1 MSFQTYHIL
10 SLPFL
15 NLDSEYREVL
25 LDANILR
32 PQYFEPRYIYYWYSS
47 KVKSRFTIQAAV
59 YSLGERC
66 LKISKADIP
75 IFFPFYFSLIQRV
88 QIKGRL
94 RRINFLITK
103 MFFSLVMILDSS
115 FAARNHK
122 SFAPWTRAQFLNYQL
137 ETSSRF
143 SRVSSTRCSRTQGS
157 GTRLIQ
163 GKSWIP
169 LMGILSPPPP
179 LGC

>member
-32 PQYFEPRYIYYWYSS
+32 PQYFKPRFT
-47 KVKSRFTIQAAV
+47 SRFTIQAAV

-143 SRVSSTRCSRTQGS
+143 SRVLSTRCSRTQGS